1 MIAFRI
7 TTIIAATVLLIGC
20 AAQRATVFVHPEYD
34 FGMVERVAVVNF
46 ENLSTEQGVAGY
58 ATRLFITEL
67 LAAQAFDVVEPGETA
82 RILRDLGQAKSGE
95 LDLKGLKRMS
105 DSLGVQAVIFGSVG
119 EATQMTG
126 RSNSTHVV
134 SIDARMVDCETGNT
148 VWSSAV
154 SLGGP
159 GSFSRMM
166 GVGESSRGDATLRA
180 IRKLVKSLV
189 S

>member
-1 MIAFRI
+1 MTAFRFMLL
-7 TTIIAATVLLIGC
+7 TAMAAFVFGC
-20 AAQRATVFVHPEYD
+20 TAKRVTVFLHPEYD
-34 FGMVERVAVVNF
+34 FSMVERVAVVNF

-82 RILRDLGQAKSGE
+82 RVLKDINQQKSGE
-95 LDLKGLKRMS
+95 LDLKSLKRMS

-119 EATQMTG
+119 EAAQMTG
-126 RSNSTHVV
+126 RSSSSHVV

-159 GSFSRMM
+159 GSLSRMM